1 MAFRNAAALV
11 VTLSLALSG
20 CTMSSYDL
28 EPGYEEHLE
37 SRDDYQQSEEYLQA
51 EADAYLDQQRADD
64 FAPSGW
70 RCYWDPTMNDD
81 WHDDYQCTDGV
92 NYDRPYLLSD
102 DSFVEGWEIDAAAAE
117 YEASLNG
124 N

>member
-1 MAFRNAAALV
+1 MPFRTAAAII
-11 VTLSLALSG
+11 TLSLALTG
-20 CTMSSYDL
+20 CTTSSYDL
-28 EPGYEEHLE
+28 EPGNEDHLE
-37 SRDDYQQSEEYLQA
+37 SRDDDYQQSEEYLQA
-51 EADAYLDQQRADD
+51 EADAYLDQQAAD

-81 WHDDYQCTDGV
+81 WHDDYQCTNGV
-92 NYDRPYLLSD
+92 DYDRPYLIPD